1 MSLKFEI
8 PADWGKSNRS
18 VLIEITEVPDGA
30 EFQILLRDSNGIPT
44 PASEVPEEV
53 LQDHGALLLF
63 VDRMLANTKAVPMEE
78 NEESEKEN

>member
-1 MSLKFEI
+1 MSSKIEI

-18 VLIEITEVPDGA
+18 VLIEITEVTDGA

-44 PASEVPEEV
+44 PASEFEEEV

-63 VDRMLANTKAVPMEE
+63 ANRMLQGTRAVPVEE
-78 NEESEKEN
+78 NESPEEN